1 MVYTLMQR
9 VDVSQCVIVILTS
22 LIKAGKDYQCSVTLF
37 VTVSFFCYW
46 EPVIFVCLRDLRIIL
61 ITANFAGKTLVIY
74 NLIEVKFVDHILQV
88 QLAGHICVLVDVIY
102 YNVLLALGF
111 RYLRVF
117 GYTVIYIDI
126 AEGSFIKYYYCHV
139 VFVMFKKF

>member
-1 MVYTLMQR
+1 MQR
-9 VDVSQCVIVILTS
+9 IDISQCVIVILTS
-22 LIKAGKDYQCSVTLF
+22 LIKAGKDYQCSVTLC

-74 NLIEVKFVDHILQV
+74 TLIEVKFVDHILQV
-88 QLAGHICVLVDVIY
+88 QLAGHVCVLVDVIY
-102 YNVLLALGF
+102 YNALLALGS

-126 AEGSFIKYYYCHV
+126 EEGSFIKYYYCHV
-139 VFVMFKKF
+139 VLGGLTRP